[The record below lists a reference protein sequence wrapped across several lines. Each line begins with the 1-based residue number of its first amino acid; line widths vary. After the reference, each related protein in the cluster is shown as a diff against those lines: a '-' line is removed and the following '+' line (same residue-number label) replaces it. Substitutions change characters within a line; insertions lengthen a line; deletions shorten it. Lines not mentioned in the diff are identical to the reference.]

1 MVAQT
6 RRITF
11 RLYPNQ
17 KQLAKL
23 FEFRRLHCYLY
34 NACLYDRQ
42 VSYQKLGQSIIYLDQ
57 QNCLPE
63 FKKCWPEY
71 KQLGS
76 QTLQATLK
84 RVDLAYARFFQG
96 LGKYPR
102 FKSIR
107 KYSGWTYPAFSGWKL
122 NSNGKHGTIE
132 LKGIAGKIRIRGQAK
147 QWGSLTTCT
156 IIYRP
161 AQNKWY
167 ASVTVK
173 CDSISRPTGD
183 GAIGIDLG
191 VEKALT
197 ITDGQES
204 KIIANPRFLQQAKTQ
219 IKQAE
224 KEKRRKRAPNSKQK
238 RKGSKKWRKAQNKV
252 SRLKRKVANQR
263 ANWVHQ
269 VSTEI
274 VSCNSLVA
282 TEKLNVKNMTR
293 KAKKGSKRKRQKTG
307 LNRNI
312 LDVGMGMLLSAI
324 EYKVVEA
331 GGVFL
336 KASTTKL
343 KPSQRCSK
351 CGHVEKKTLSERI
364 HKCSQCSY
372 SADRDVNAAQVILS
386 WALGTS
392 VLKRE
397 ADPSTE
403 KPKVKHCGGF
413 RQGLASKRQ
422 KPRVQL

>member
-34 NACLYDRQ
+34 NASLYDRK
-42 VSYQKLGQSIIYLDQ
+42 VSYQKLGQSITYLDQ

-76 QTLQATLK
+76 QTLQATVK
-84 RVDLAYARFFQG
+84 RVDFAYSRFFQG

-102 FKSIR
+102 FQSIR

-132 LKGIAGKIRIRGQAK
+132 LKGIVGKIRIRGQAK

-238 RKGSKKWRKAQNKV
+238 VKGSKKWRKAQNKV

-336 KASTTKL
+336 KAPTTKL

-392 VLKRE
+392 VLKRG